1 MLNGITRNRPVGG
14 VLFADLQNVKLS
26 ETSVKSYPEWLE
38 KRPNLSRLL
47 GDAFAQACRYN
58 VNEKAERFENY

>member
-1 MLNGITRNRPVGG
+1 MLRLVLNGITRNRPVGG

-26 ETSVKSYPEWLE
+26 ETSVKLYPEWLE

-47 GDAFAQACRYN
+47 GDAFAQGC
-58 VNEKAERFENY
+58 